1 MARLVVSTC
10 RLSRSNFARPGSPD
24 PGQRRGFGNPL
35 RAILDPLKLKLLY
48 PVIAVFLIVYLLPS
62 LVSAFYVNLGNR
74 ALIHRILVESASAYS
89 SGYRSAL
96 DSFHRALSWNPRN
109 TQVYWAVGLVYERA
123 GDEARAREAW
133 TRVQD
138 DQRLLTLADGYCR
151 QGDCE
156 RALDLYELVLTSW
169 PGSIEVHCR
178 IGDAYRRLGDLDRA
192 LMAYRKGVEVP
203 SASSGGAT
211 APVSC
216 HLGMGKVYVQKRDWR
231 AAIYQFERVL
241 RVSRFYHPEDL
252 YQAYL
257 GLGKVYRAQG
267 RYSKAV
273 EAFQRAIAVRPR
285 DRRAYVELGRLYLTE
300 RRVDDAV
307 REYLTAIELDPEKA
321 WLHIELGDVYRAH
334 GAVQQAAAAYQR
346 ALELEPDNAEVK
358 GRLEELAGGR

>member
-1 MARLVVSTC
+1 MARLVV
-10 RLSRSNFARPGSPD
+10 PG
-24 PGQRRGFGNPL
+24 R
-35 RAILDPLKLKLLY
+35 KLKLLY
-48 PVIAVFLIVYLLPS
+48 PVIAVLLIVPIFPF
-62 LVSAFYVNLGNR
+62 LVSAFHFNLGNM
-74 ALIHRILVESASAYS
+74 ALIHRILVESASASS

-109 TQVYWAVGLVYERA
+109 AQVYWAVGLVYERA

-138 DQRLLTLADGYCR
+138 DQRLLMLADGYCR

-178 IGDAYRRLGDLDRA
+178 IGDAYRKLGDLDSA
-192 LMAYRKGVEVP
+192 LMAYRKGLEVP
-203 SASSGGAT
+203 AASSSRAT

-216 HLGMGKVYVQKRDWR
+216 HLGMGEVYVQKRDWR

-257 GLGKVYRAQG
+257 GLGRVYRAQG
-267 RYSKAV
+267 RYSEAV
-273 EAFQRAIAVRPR
+273 EAFQGAISVRPR
-285 DRRAYVELGRLYLTE
+285 DRRAYVELGRLYLME

-307 REYLTAIELDPEKA
+307 REYLTAIELDPGKA

-334 GAVQQAAAAYQR
+334 GAVQEAAAAYQR
-346 ALELEPDNAEVK
+346 ALELEPDNPEAK
-358 GRLEELAGGR
+358 GRLEEMEDGG